1 MAKTNIIENLFVYL
15 AIASPF
21 IPILLFLFYWKKRNG
36 SRPLQVV
43 VLYCFFVDF
52 LISYVMGFVAHRPLK
67 ITLYASY
74 TFFEYVAFS
83 YFIFLHINNKEFK
96 KVLLTLSVLFFAFI
110 TVYYL
115 TVNFKR
121 IDSIPIGVEA
131 ILIIT
136 FACYYLYEEMKDS
149 TTLFIYLKP
158 TFWIVFGIIL
168 YLAGSFFIYIY
179 AGTLSKSEGQKYWY
193 ITNIFSIIKN
203 IFFSVAVLLHNQSP
217 KQNTG
222 YSLDLSRLN

>member
-1 MAKTNIIENLFVYL
+1 
-15 AIASPF
+15 
-21 IPILLFLFYWKKRNG
+21 
-36 SRPLQVV
+36 
-43 VLYCFFVDF
+43 
-52 LISYVMGFVAHRPLK
+52 MGFVAHRPLK
-67 ITLYASY
+67 IMLYAGY
-74 TFFEYVAFS
+74 TFLEYAAFS
-83 YFIFLHINNKEFK
+83 YFIFLHIGNKKFK
-96 KVLLTLSVLFFAFI
+96 KIQLALSVLFFVFI
-110 TVYYL
+110 TVYSQAA
-115 TVNFKR
+115 NFKR

-179 AGTLSKSEGQKYWY
+179 AGTLSKIEGQKYWY

-203 IFFSVAVLLHNQSP
+203 VFFSVAILLHAKSQ
-217 KQNTG
+217 KQTTG
-222 YSLDLSRLN
+222 YNLDLSRLN